1 MPRCDYVRAL
11 ARVIYTAC
19 VDESYKLLKAW
30 ILVEALNTSGDAGI
44 YHALE
49 VQIDNMYHRRGGA
62 VTVGVSAARQLERA

>member
-30 ILVEALNTSGDAGI
+30 ILVEALNTSGDAGV

-49 VQIDNMYHRRGGA
+49 VQIDDMYP
-62 VTVGVSAARQLERA
+62 